1 MVQNKIVIHLLK
13 VPETQY
19 NKPTATAG
27 YGRKSVIPYALPS
40 LSSPKYTAVRGS
52 NHLQAR
58 LIYATSVYIYQKGYA
73 ADK

>member
-1 MVQNKIVIHLLK
+1 MSHPSPFYVGGTFPLPCAESTRGCL
-13 VPETQY
+13 
-19 NKPTATAG
+19 
-27 YGRKSVIPYALPS
+27 IPYALPS
-40 LSSPKYTAVRGS
+40 LSSDDRKLAPKYTAVRGS